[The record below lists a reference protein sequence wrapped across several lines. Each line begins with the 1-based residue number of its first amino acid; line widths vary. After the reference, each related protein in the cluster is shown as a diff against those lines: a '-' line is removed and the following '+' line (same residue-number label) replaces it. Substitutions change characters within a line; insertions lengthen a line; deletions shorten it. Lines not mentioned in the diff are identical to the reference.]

1 MSECGGKSPNTGL
14 QARNS
19 QISGIRG
26 LYKLSSVPSP
36 LPHFLSA
43 WRSHSGYYNCSK
55 YEEDGEPTEV
65 NKARKALEKYLF
77 YYQRVGGGTEGE
89 RGGMT

>member
-1 MSECGGKSPNTGL
+1 MGGNHPTQGRRQ
-14 QARNS
+14 QARNHH
-19 QISGIRG
+19 ISGIRAVQT
-26 LYKLSSVPSP
+26 VPSI
-36 LPHFLSA
+36 PHLLSA

-77 YYQRVGGGTEGE
+77 YYQRVGVGGGE
-89 RGGMT
+89 MT

>member
-1 MSECGGKSPNTGL
+1 M
-14 QARNS
+14 
-19 QISGIRG
+19 
-26 LYKLSSVPSP
+26 PSI
-36 LPHFLSA
+36 PHLLSA

-77 YYQRVGGGTEGE
+77 YYQRVGVGGGE
-89 RGGMT
+89 MT